1 MSWVAMSGRVF
12 IITCIVAAIAG
23 VGSARAWGQM
33 IVYAMTGT
41 IRSVSATEL
50 IATSSGVTQAFAL
63 GGKSHPSL
71 DFDKELRED
80 STPAAEF
87 HKPDAFA
94 VIYYYGLASDKT
106 AVAVKD
112 LGAGPFERTTG
123 TVKHFDRH
131 SHRLTIT
138 TAAGKPEEF
147 IVGDKGV
154 IDTGMRVEPGR
165 KADPPSGSHVFVT
178 TAPEN
183 GAETIV
189 FLRLEANG

>member
-1 MSWVAMSGRVF
+1 MSWRVF
-12 IITCIVAAIAG
+12 IITCIVAAIG
-23 VGSARAWGQM
+23 GPGNARAWGQM

-50 IATSSGVTQAFAL
+50 TATTSGVTQTFSL

-71 DFDKELRED
+71 DFDRDLRED

-94 VIYYYGLASDKT
+94 VIYYYGLANDKT

-112 LGAGPFERTTG
+112 LGAGPFERITG
-123 TVKHFDRH
+123 TVKHFDKH
-131 SHRLTIT
+131 SHRLTVT
-138 TAAGKPEEF
+138 TDTGKPEEF
-147 IVGDKGV
+147 IVDEKAV

-165 KADPPSGSHVFVT
+165 KMDPPSGSHILVT
-178 TAPEN
+178 AVPGN
-183 GAETIV
+183 GTETIV
-189 FLRLEANG
+189 YLRLQG